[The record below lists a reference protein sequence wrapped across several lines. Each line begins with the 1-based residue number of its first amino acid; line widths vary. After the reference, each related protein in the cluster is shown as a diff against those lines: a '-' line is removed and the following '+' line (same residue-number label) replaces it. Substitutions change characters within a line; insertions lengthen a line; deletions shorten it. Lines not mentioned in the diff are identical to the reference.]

1 MPQETNLNVAPYF
14 DDFEANKNYY
24 KVLFKPGYPIQARE
38 LTTLQSILQNQIEKF
53 GDHIF
58 KEGAKV
64 IPGNTSY
71 NRYYSAVELNNS
83 FAGLN
88 VEDYLPL
95 LVGKKIKGEIT
106 GITALVDKVLLPNES
121 ERDNATIYVSYLTAS
136 TTDSDSKVF
145 VDDENLLIQ
154 ETIISGSIAFFEGE
168 ALATTIANNAT
179 SVASSFTVS
188 DGVYYLRGYFVNVE
202 TQTIILDQYS
212 NNPDYK
218 IGFTIVE
225 EIINS
230 DIDDTLTD
238 NAQGFNNYAAPGAD
252 RLKITAILDK
262 KLLDDTSAENFVE
275 IAQIQGGIVRNVP
288 NDTLYNLINDKFAK
302 RTYEESG
309 DYYVNRFETSCVE
322 SLDNGLGNNGIFSEG
337 ETTYQGNPASE
348 NLAIYK
354 VSPGKAYIRGYDV
367 EINSPTFLD
376 IEKPRTTTN
385 SGNQSIVYYTGPSFA
400 LNRVQG
406 IPTIGIGNTYTISLR
421 DQRIG
426 IVSSTAAGDEIGLAR
441 VFDFA
446 LEEGSYQTVLD
457 TNRWDISL
465 YDIQTYTKITLNENV
480 TLDVPTYVVGNSS
493 GATGFLKDSVTNS
506 KSLVLYNVTGKF
518 VEGESF
524 TFDGI
529 KNSRVSVATTSYEV
543 SDVKSMYGI
552 DSTYVFNA
560 DTVQSNSLFVGVSSI
575 TEHSSNQS
583 TIIIPNLNFTTAFKV
598 GNLVRFTN
606 PSVSANG
613 PTIARVLSFTNSST
627 STSVAVAGVTTVTG
641 VCDGKLPSTLTSLT
655 DLTILKTDLLPSTDN
670 TLFTALSNQNV
681 ESVDLTDAFLTI
693 RKQFTVNITS
703 NSTNVV
709 TAGTNETF
717 LPYDEERYSLI
728 RSDGLIEP
736 LSTDKVQ
743 ISADGTTLQIR
754 GLGTNNTGASLVATL
769 RKIKVKS
776 KVKRKNRVNSIIV
789 NKSTLSSSGTGT
801 TTRDDGL
808 TFGNYPYGT
817 RVQDDVIS
825 LNVPDVL
832 RVHGVFESLGNS
844 NASSPTM
851 TITISSASGTTDD
864 LIIGEKIV
872 GRTSGSIAICAEKLT
887 SNKISFINNNASS
900 FNIGETLDFKESG
913 ATAIISTIETTSK
926 NITNSFTYDNG
937 QRDTFYDYGR
947 IIRKLNSVSP
957 QRNIKIYFENAYYET
972 QDDGDV
978 TTASSYQLFNYK
990 DDVAYHN
997 GVRNTDIIDIR
1008 PRVSSYTVSE
1018 SARSPF
1024 EFEGRS
1030 FSQSGNSSA
1039 NILASDESIF
1049 LNYNFY
1055 LPRIDRIFVNKD
1067 GKFIVQKGTPAE
1079 QPSLPSAVDDSI
1091 EIATVSLSPYLYS
1104 TSQASITTF
1113 DYKRYQM
1120 SDIAKLETRIKNL
1133 EYYTT
1138 LSLLETDTANL
1149 FVPDS
1154 NGLNRFKS
1162 GFFVDNFADLTKQDP
1177 KIGIKGSI
1185 DPLKGEFR
1193 PSHYTNSVDL
1203 VVGTKGLIGA
1213 GATTNEDIQNLDTK
1227 DILGTNIAKT
1237 GDIVT
1242 LSYTN
1247 REWLSQPYAT
1257 ISENVQP
1264 YVLSFWEG
1272 SIQLNPSSDI
1282 WVDTVRLAAKTV
1294 QLEGNYLSTLNSLAL
1309 TNGVNPQTGIG
1320 PVIWGSWALTG
1331 FSKSWV
1337 DARTPSGGGNNATQ
1351 SVRNNFFAWRQA
1363 RGLGAMGQGDPNWQG
1378 GSPDA
1383 FRTGVIPTTG
1393 LYVETLTKDYV
1404 RTGTK
1409 TIVTPVFDTKSLG
1422 DSVVSVDV
1430 IPFMRSRNIEFRAN
1444 NFKPFA
1450 RIYAFFDGKAVSQF
1464 CFPKLLQIQMSSGT
1478 FQVGETVEI
1487 QTLTNSQSIVDGA
1500 FRVAVANH
1508 RSGKYNEPTDVF
1520 IINPYNNQTLPTNY
1534 SSTSTILNVDTS
1546 SLSLKSETNYYG
1558 LIRTGYRLVG
1568 KSSGAIATVT
1578 NIILKADDV
1587 GTIIGSFFIP
1597 DPNKPEN
1604 PKFEAGI
1611 RTFKLTSVANNN
1623 PTDLGEAR
1631 TEGEEKFFAE
1641 GKKQTIQETILSI
1654 RNARVETQSFTDTK
1668 QETEFTGLYIDP
1680 LAQSFAC
1687 DDPTGVF
1694 LTKVDVF
1701 FKNKD
1706 PGLPVRCQ
1714 IRTMDLGTPTKDI
1727 LPFSEVSLNPDQ
1739 VNVSE
1744 DGTVAT
1750 TFTFESPVYIE
1761 GQQEYAIV
1769 LLSNSTSY
1777 RVWISRLGQVDIT
1790 TANRPTSQQ
1799 KRVETQPTLGSLFK
1813 SQNAS
1818 TWSPSQFEDLKFT
1831 LYRANFSTTLGNINF
1846 FNPPLTESNSQ
1857 IPTLTSDPL
1866 TLISRRARISLGS
1879 TIDDSG
1885 LQVGN
1890 TVLQTSSN
1898 ATGVYVGAVGLAT
1911 GNLTIVNAGVGYTP
1925 SAGDYNF
1932 TGVALTSLTG
1942 TGRNATANISI
1953 ENGVAIAAT
1962 ILSGGFGYQVG
1973 DVLTVQQ
1980 IGNEELGRNLQ
1991 LSVGIVSAFN
2001 EIILDNIQGEFRE
2014 GTGIGNSISYTNSS
2028 GVTTALNAAT
2038 GGNVTIPLGGVQ
2050 IEQDGQHFVVV
2061 HLNHGMHSDLN
2072 YVTISNAGSDI
2083 EPGVTNSTITA
2094 TYTGALSITN
2104 SSNFSTFER
2113 VSVSS
2118 TNPGYALIENEIV
2131 KYTSVGGGSI
2141 NIVARGVDGT
2151 SATDHAIN
2159 SQIYKYELN
2168 GVSLLRINKTHTLQ
2182 DSDITTLPPPFPP
2195 NDDIGLDYYT
2205 VKIDQSGS
2213 TVGTKQIVNRSISQ
2227 TSFPL
2232 LYFADTKTDGGNKVK
2247 ATQNMPYE
2255 VLTPLIETFIPN
2267 STDITAQVRTVSG
2280 KSISG
2285 TETPF
2290 VDQGYESVTLG
2301 AFNYFNTPR
2310 IITSNINSSTYL
2322 TDLPAQKSLNILLT
2336 LSTLDPRL
2344 SPVVDLARTSII
2356 TTTNRVNKIIANV
2369 DYSTDNSVNS
2379 LYTDPNAFIYVSK
2392 QIGITNPATSI
2403 KLYVSADINTYCDI
2417 RALYAINNN
2426 EQEEPV
2432 FELFPGFNNLNNL
2445 GETIDVASSD
2455 GTPDQPV
2462 PQNTAL
2468 TFDNSTFTEYEFTAN
2483 ELPSFKYYRIKL
2495 IMTSTNQSYVPK
2507 VKDLRAIVL
2516 AWYGYERPN
2525 TN

>member
-95 LVGKKIKGEIT
+95 LVGKKVKGEIT

-121 ERDNATIYVSYLTAS
+121 ERGNATIYVSYLTAS
-136 TTDSDSKVF
+136 TTDNDSKVF

-188 DGVYYLRGYFVNVE
+188 EGVYYLRGYFVNVE

-212 NNPDYK
+212 NSPDYK
-218 IGFTIVE
+218 IGFTVVE

-262 KLLDDTSAENFVE
+262 KPLDDTTSENFVE
-275 IAQIQGGIVRNVP
+275 ISQIQGGIVRNVP
-288 NDTLYNLINDKFAK
+288 NDTLYNLINDRFAK

-348 NLAIYK
+348 SLAIYK

-385 SGNQSIVYYTGPSFA
+385 SGDQSIIYYTGPSFA
-400 LNRVQG
+400 VNRVQG

-465 YDIQTYTKITLNENV
+465 YDIQTYTKITLNESI
-480 TLDVPTYVVGNSS
+480 TLDVPTYVIGNSS
-493 GATGFLKDSVTNS
+493 GATGFLKTSVTNS
-506 KSLVLYNVTGKF
+506 KSLVLYNVSGKF
-518 VEGESF
+518 AKGESF

-529 KNSRVSVATTSYEV
+529 KNSRVSVATTSYEI

-560 DTVQSNSLFVGVSSI
+560 DTVQSDSLFVGVSSI
-575 TEHSSNQS
+575 TAHSSNQS
-583 TIIIPNLNFTTAFKV
+583 TVIIPNLNFTTSLKV

-606 PSVSANG
+606 PSVSSNG
-613 PTIARVLSFTNSST
+613 PTFARVLSVSSSNT
-627 STSVAVAGVTTVTG
+627 STSVVVAGVTTVTG
-641 VCDGKLPSTLTSLT
+641 VCDGKLPSSLQSLT

-681 ESVDLTDAFLTI
+681 ESVDLTDAYLTI

-703 NSTNVV
+703 NATDLV

-736 LSTDKVQ
+736 LSSDKVQ

-754 GLGTNNTGASLVATL
+754 GLGTDNTGASLITTL
-769 RKIKVKS
+769 RKIKIKS

-789 NKSTLSSSGTGT
+789 NKSVLSSSGTGS
-801 TTRDDGL
+801 TTRNDGL

-817 RVQDDVIS
+817 RVQDNDIC
-825 LNVPDVL
+825 LNVPDIL

-844 NASSPTM
+844 NASAPTM

-864 LIIGEKIV
+864 LIVGERIV
-872 GRTSGSIAICAEKLT
+872 GRTSKSIALYVEKLT
-887 SNKISFINNNASS
+887 SNKISFIYNNDSS
-900 FNIGETLDFKESG
+900 FNIGETIDFKESG
-913 ATAIISTIETTSK
+913 ATAIISSIETTSK
-926 NITNSFTYDNG
+926 NITNSFTFDNG
-937 QRDTFYDYGR
+937 QRDTFYDYGK
-947 IIRKLNSVSP
+947 IIRKQNSVPP
-957 QRNIKIYFENAYYET
+957 QRNIKIYFENAYYEL
-972 QDDGDV
+972 QDDGDI
-978 TTASSYQLFNYK
+978 TTASSYQLFNYR

-1008 PRVSSYTVSE
+1008 PRVSNYTVSE
-1018 SARSPF
+1018 NARSPF
-1024 EFEGRS
+1024 EFIGRT
-1030 FSQSGNSSA
+1030 FTQNGNSSA

-1067 GKFIVQKGTPAE
+1067 GNFVVQKGTPSQ
-1079 QPSLPSAVDDSI
+1079 QPSPPSTVDDSI
-1091 EIATVSLSPYLYS
+1091 EIASISLPPYLYS
-1104 TSQASITTF
+1104 TSQASITQF

-1120 SDIAKLETRIKNL
+1120 SDISKLETRIKNL

-1138 LSLLETDTANL
+1138 LSLLETDTANV
-1149 FVPDS
+1149 FVPDA

-1162 GFFVDNFADLTKQDP
+1162 GFFVDNFADLTKQEP
-1177 KIGIKGSI
+1177 KIGIKGAI

-1203 VVGTKGLIGA
+1203 VVGTKGLVGA
-1213 GATTNEDIQNLDTK
+1213 GATTNEDIQNLDTE
-1227 DILGTNIAKT
+1227 DILGNNIAKT
-1237 GDIVT
+1237 GDVIT
-1242 LSYTN
+1242 LSYN
-1247 REWLSQPYAT
+1247 NQKWLDQPYAT
-1257 ISENVQP
+1257 RSENVQP

-1282 WVDTVRLAAKTV
+1282 WIDTVRLAAKTV
-1294 QLEGNYLSTLNSLAL
+1294 QMEGNYLSTLNTLSK
-1309 TNGVNPQTGIG
+1309 TTGVNPQTGIG

-1331 FSKSWV
+1331 YSKNW
-1337 DARTPSGGGNNATQ
+1337 APTSGSSAANQT
-1351 SVRNNFFAWRQA
+1351 RNDFFAWRGA
-1363 RGLGAMGQGDPNWQG
+1363 KGLGNIRPGQDPNWQG
-1378 GSPDA
+1378 GSGDA
-1383 FRTGVIPTTG
+1383 FRNGVIPTVG
-1393 LYVETLTKDYV
+1393 LYVEVLTKDYV
-1404 RTGTK
+1404 RTGSQT
-1409 TIVTPVFDTKSLG
+1409 TVTPVFDTKSLG
-1422 DSVVSVDV
+1422 DSVVAVDV

-1444 NFKPFA
+1444 NFKPFSQ
-1450 RIYAFFDGKAVSQF
+1450 IYAFFDGKAVSQF
-1464 CFPKLLQIQMSSGT
+1464 CFPKLLQIQMNGGT
-1478 FQVGETVEI
+1478 FRVGETVEI
-1487 QTLTNSQSIVDGA
+1487 QTLTNSQAITNGA

-1508 RSGKYNEPTDVF
+1508 RSGKYNQPTDIFNV
-1520 IINPYNNQTLPTNY
+1520 NPYTNQTLPANY

-1558 LIRTGYRLVG
+1558 LIRNGYRLVG

-1578 NIILKADDV
+1578 STILKTDNV

-1597 DPNKPEN
+1597 DPNKAEN

-1611 RTFKLTSVANNN
+1611 RTFKLTSVVNNN
-1623 PTDLGEAR
+1623 LKDLGAER

-1641 GKKQTIQETILSI
+1641 GKKQSIQETILSI
-1654 RNARVETQSFTDTK
+1654 RNARVETQTFTETK
-1668 QETEFTGLYIDP
+1668 QESEFTGLYIDP

-1694 LTKVDVF
+1694 LTKVDIF

-1706 PGLPVRCQ
+1706 PELPVRCQ

-1750 TFTFESPVYIE
+1750 TFTFESPVYVE

-1777 RVWISRLGQVDIT
+1777 RVWISRLGEVDIT
-1790 TANRPTSQQ
+1790 TINRPTSQQ

-1831 LYRANFSTTLGNINF
+1831 LYRANFSTNSGTINF
-1846 FNPPLTESNSQ
+1846 YNPPLTEANSQ
-1857 IPTLTSDPL
+1857 IPTLTADPL

-1879 TIDDSG
+1879 TINDSG
-1885 LQVGN
+1885 LVVGN
-1890 TVLQTSSN
+1890 TVLQSSSN

-1925 SAGDYNF
+1925 SSGYYNF

-1942 TGRNATANISI
+1942 TGRDATANISI
-1953 ENGVAIAAT
+1953 ENGVATAAT
-1962 ILSGGFGYQVG
+1962 IASGGFGYQIG

-1980 IGNEELGRNLQ
+1980 IGNNELGRNLQ

-2014 GTGIGNSISYTNSS
+2014 GTGVGNSISYINSS
-2028 GVTTALNAAT
+2028 GVTTTLNAST

-2050 IEQDGQHFVVV
+2050 VEQDGQHFVVV

-2072 YVTISNAGSDI
+2072 YVTVSNAGSDV
-2083 EPGVTNSTITA
+2083 EPGVTNAAISA
-2094 TYTGALSITN
+2094 SYTGSLSITN
-2104 SSNFSTFER
+2104 ASNFSTFER

-2118 TNPGYALIENEIV
+2118 TNPGYALIENEII
-2131 KYTSVGGGSI
+2131 KYTSSGGGSI

-2151 SATDHAIN
+2151 SATNHTTN

-2182 DSDITTLPPPFPP
+2182 DSSITTLPPPFPAD
-2195 NDDIGLDYYT
+2195 DDIGLDYYT
-2205 VKIDQSGS
+2205 IKIDQSGS
-2213 TVGTKQIVNRSISQ
+2213 TVGTRQIVNRSSTQ

-2232 LYFADTKTDGGNKVK
+2232 LYFSDTKTDGGNSVK

-2267 STDITAQVRTVSG
+2267 STDITSQVRTVSG

-2290 VDQGYESVTLG
+2290 VDRGYESVTLG

-2310 IITSNINSSTYL
+2310 IIVSNINSSTYL
-2322 TDLPAQKSLNILLT
+2322 TDLPASKSLNLLLT
-2336 LSTLDPRL
+2336 LTNSDPRL
-2344 SPVVDLARTSII
+2344 SPVIDLTRTSVI
-2356 TTTNRVNKIIANV
+2356 TTSNRVNKVIANNE
-2369 DYSTDNSVNS
+2369 YSTNNTVNS
-2379 LYTDPNAFIYVSK
+2379 LYTDPNAFVYVSK
-2392 QIGITNPATSI
+2392 AIGITNPATSI
-2403 KLYVSADINTYCDI
+2403 KLYVTADINTYCDI
-2417 RALYAINNN
+2417 RALYSISNN
-2426 EQEEPV
+2426 EQEDPV

-2445 GETIDVASSD
+2445 GETIDVANSD

-2468 TFDNSTFTEYEFTAN
+2468 TFDEPLFTEYEFTVN
-2483 ELPSFKYYRIKL
+2483 DLPSFKYYRIKL
-2495 IMTSTNQSYVPK
+2495 ILTSTNQSYVPK

-2516 AWYGYERPN
+2516 A
-2525 TN
+2525 